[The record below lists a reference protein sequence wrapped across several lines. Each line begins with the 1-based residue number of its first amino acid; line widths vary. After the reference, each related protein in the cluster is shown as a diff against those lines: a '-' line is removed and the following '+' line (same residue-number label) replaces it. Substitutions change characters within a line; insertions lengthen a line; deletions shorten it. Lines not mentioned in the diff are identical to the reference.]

1 MKTAEDR
8 EIIRRKEVEMFH
20 STLGVLEAIAMKP
33 PRGFPQRSVEQLS
46 FMCES
51 LKGVVPTYDE
61 FGMVKQVYEELIGA
75 LEELKSDGDF
85 VQDVQD
91 LKAVASQFKSKVD
104 AWHG

>member
-20 STLGVLEAIAMKP
+20 SMLGVLEAIAMKP
-33 PRGFPQRSVEQLS
+33 PQAIPERTVEQL
-46 FMCES
+46 FFLCES
-51 LKGVVPTYDE
+51 LKDVVPTYDE
-61 FGMVKQVYEELIGA
+61 FGMVKGIYDEFMAA
-75 LEELKSDGDF
+75 LHAQKSDRDF

-91 LKAVASQFKSKVD
+91 LKAVASQFKSQVD